1 MIGNHGLFYARPM
14 KIIRNQRDIKN
25 IFAIF
30 AIGAS
35 LLFSLTLVV
44 VANGRDS
51 YWVATRALTP
61 GHMVDSLD
69 FKAVKADFGI
79 DSSGYLPATR
89 SPIGYSIARF
99 VAPGEYLNQVSL
111 VENSG
116 ESNVRLLSFAVAAPD
131 LPSSIKIGD
140 AINIYQVV
148 NDNGDVKSVPSTL
161 VIENVFIVDLNR
173 KSESLGGL
181 TIVTVG
187 IPNDFVERALNA
199 TRKGRMVVV
208 INHG

>member
-1 MIGNHGLFYARPM
+1 MIGNHGLFYAQPM
-14 KIIRNQRDIKN
+14 KIIRNHRDIKN

-148 NDNGDVKSVPSTL
+148 NDNGDMKSVPSTL

>member
-14 KIIRNQRDIKN
+14 KIIRNHRDIKN

-116 ESNVRLLSFAVAAPD
+116 ESNVRDRKSTRLNSSHSQQSRM
-131 LPSSIKIGD
+131 PSS
-140 AINIYQVV
+140 A
-148 NDNGDVKSVPSTL
+148 
-161 VIENVFIVDLNR
+161 
-173 KSESLGGL
+173 
-181 TIVTVG
+181 
-187 IPNDFVERALNA
+187 
-199 TRKGRMVVV
+199 
-208 INHG
+208 

>member
-148 NDNGDVKSVPSTL
+148 NDNGEMKSVPSTL

>member
-1 MIGNHGLFYARPM
+1 MIGNHGLFYAQPM
-14 KIIRNQRDIKN
+14 KIIRNHRDIKN

-148 NDNGDVKSVPSTL
+148 NDNGEMKSVPSTL

>member
-14 KIIRNQRDIKN
+14 KITRNQRDIKN
-25 IFAIF
+25 FFAIF

-148 NDNGDVKSVPSTL
+148 NDNGEMKSVPSTL

>member
-1 MIGNHGLFYARPM
+1 MIGNHGLFYAQPM
-14 KIIRNQRDIKN
+14 KIIRNHRDIKN

-187 IPNDFVERALNA
+187 IPIDFVERALNA

>member
-1 MIGNHGLFYARPM
+1 MIGNHGLFYAQPM
-14 KIIRNQRDIKN
+14 KIIRNHRDIKN